1 MKTPEKNRYQK
12 IMLLFL
18 LFSSINEYTIAQTT
32 CNEPIRTRTNITL
45 CQGDTYQFGDRI
57 ITTSGIYIQTYQTVA
72 NNCDSIATLGV
83 DYLNSTN
90 FSFTE
95 IITTNESYFFK
106 EQNLTTAGIYRDTF
120 ADSRGC
126 DSILTLTLQVIAEQE
141 NCENGVDD
149 DGDGLIDAFDSDCLC
164 LLSGVQRNLIPNG
177 NFEEKVGCCRSIKED
192 EEGCMDNWVNLSGE
206 AMIYHNPECWAVL
219 GQNLVTEGITLQS
232 GFVGGNIRSREIATE
247 LSGFSLGICLE
258 EPMYAGNTYHLSF
271 DLGRSFHTVLG
282 STYEPPENMHLTIN
296 GIADCEALSEYK
308 FTPDFCSKGLPF
320 ENLTTVDLF
329 NLAPKWNRFE
339 LSITPK
345 TTIEAIF
352 VGGNCEDEL
361 AQWERTYVFYD
372 NLSIT
377 SENGLRIKNEI
388 NVIGNACQ
396 GDFQLSIPNTD
407 NFEIDWYKDS
417 LPLPQTGSRPF
428 IITPEIAATK
438 AGIYH
443 AKVTFEDG
451 RCQLVGP
458 LIIETLALNLPA
470 DTTICRDRNLFLNV
484 AQTGVQY
491 VWQDGST
498 QPVFSVIAEGLYWVE
513 AQKGNCIVRDSIEVN
528 YAKQRSFL
536 PNDTTI
542 CDADDFLIAPQQ
554 PFDHV
559 LWWENPLELDTLLVD
574 TAGMYHAFII
584 DQGCDWLDSI
594 QVNFAISP
602 TVNLGNDTTLCIG
615 ESLTLTAP
623 TALINYKWQDESQ
636 NPDFVVTTDGMY
648 WLTSTIDNC
657 SSQDSISITF
667 ENCEPPKKCEAYLPN
682 SFSPNGDGINDALQL
697 LTDCELQFFEMEV
710 YDRWGSL
717 VFSTT
722 DVRQAWDG
730 TVNGELLDTGVYL
743 WTVRYQFLEQ
753 DLPVEKVETVTI
765 IR

>member
-12 IMLLFL
+12 VLLLFL
-18 LFSSINEYTIAQTT
+18 LVNSINEYTLAQTT

-57 ITTSGIYIQTYQTVA
+57 ITSSGIYIENYKTTT

-95 IITTNESYFFK
+95 TITTNEFYFFK

-141 NCENGVDD
+141 NCANGIDD
-149 DGDGLIDAFDSDCLC
+149 DGDGLIDAFDNDCLC
-164 LLSGVQRNLIPNG
+164 LLSGIQRNLIPNG
-177 NFEEKVGCCRSIKED
+177 DFEEKIGCCRAISM
-192 EEGCMDNWVNLSGE
+192 EEELCVDNWINLSNRSF
-206 AMIYHNPECWAVL
+206 IYLHPQCWSVP
-219 GQNLVTEGITLQS
+219 GQDLPKEGITLES
-232 GFVGGNIRSREIATE
+232 GFFAGDFHSGGVGDN
-247 LSGFSLGICLE
+247 LSGMSLGICLE
-258 EPMYAGNTYHLSF
+258 EPMYPGNTYILSF
-271 DLGRSFHTVLG
+271 DLGRSFVVNNFRPL
-282 STYEPPENMHLTIN
+282 PENMHFTIN
-296 GIADCEALSEYK
+296 GITDCSTLMDYQ
-308 FTPDFCSKGLPF
+308 FDQDFCEKGLPF
-320 ENLTTVDLF
+320 ERLANIDLID
-329 NLAPKWNRFE
+329 LSPKWNHFE
-339 LSITPK
+339 MEIRPS

-352 VGGNCEDEL
+352 LSGNCEDNL
-361 AQWERTYVFYD
+361 APFKSTHIFYD
-372 NLSIT
+372 NFSIIA
-377 SENGLRIKNEI
+377 ENGFRIRNEI
-388 NVIGNACQ
+388 NVIGDACQ

-407 NFEIDWYKDS
+407 NLTIDWYKDS
-417 LPLPQTGSRPF
+417 LPLPEINSRPY
-428 IITPEIAATK
+428 IITPEITATK
-438 AGIYH
+438 EGIYH

-458 LIIETLALNLPA
+458 LVIETLDLNLPA
-470 DTTICRDRNLFLNV
+470 DTTICPDRNLFLNV

-491 VWQDGST
+491 EWQDGST
-498 QPVFSVIAEGLYWVE
+498 QPIFSVTKEGLYWVE
-513 AQKGNCIVRDSIEVN
+513 AQKGNCRVRDSIEVN

-542 CDADDFLIAPQQ
+542 CDANDFLIAPQQ

-559 LWWENPLELDTLLVD
+559 LWWENPLELDTLLVN
-574 TAGMYHAFII
+574 TAGIYHAFII

-602 TVNLGNDTTLCIG
+602 IVNLGNDTTLCIG
-615 ESLTLTAP
+615 ENLTLTVPA
-623 TALINYKWQDESQ
+623 TLTNYAWQDGSQ
-636 NPDFVVTTDGMY
+636 NPDFLVTADGIY
-648 WLTSTIDNC
+648 SLISTESNC

-667 ENCEPPKKCEAYLPN
+667 ENCAPLKNCESYLPN
-682 SFSPNGDGINDALQL
+682 SFSPNGDGINDVLQL

-717 VFSTT
+717 VFETT

-730 TVNGELLDTGVYL
+730 TANGELLETGVYL

-753 DLPVEKVETVTI
+753 EFLVERVETVTVV
-765 IR
+765 R